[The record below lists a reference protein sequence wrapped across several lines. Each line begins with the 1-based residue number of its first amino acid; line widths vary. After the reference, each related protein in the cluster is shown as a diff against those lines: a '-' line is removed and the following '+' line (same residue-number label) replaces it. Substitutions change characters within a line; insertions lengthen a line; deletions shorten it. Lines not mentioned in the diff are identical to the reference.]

1 AYAFAPPPPQT
12 GFPFKDAAPD
22 NLVMQLETS
31 DSNMFSSLK
40 RRPSQK
46 PSDPNGSGIDTKA
59 GGHSLS
65 REGSIHS
72 KTSRDELRAGLN
84 VSNSGSTQIE
94 IEPFGQANLSPKI
107 SEQSLSSSFGKV
119 LTFFGKSDKRQ
130 VADNLQPLAKQD
142 HKASGGHRG
151 TDDTDDLIGVVGA
164 APVPSPSLLSSIL
177 SKKPLS
183 NGIRRA
189 NSLNEKETSLQQP
202 FASLHSVSEDKLSN
216 SPTSAPSSSSFGFL
230 SSFSNT
236 RQQHHSSIPRQT
248 DSPPN
253 LRSSG
258 IPSPSHNQQQ
268 QHQNQQVARQASA
281 IPKPLKLFP
290 TTEEDKATLK
300 RYRITKNQLD
310 SVKII
315 LELYCGTH
323 DWHNYAPLPSS
334 NPAASPSGQKGLPP
348 ITGSPQAEPISRY
361 MRITSATCF
370 PPTSHYGMEWV
381 RIQITS
387 PASLL
392 AQSQFRRMMAMLL
405 LISSRAAMAAGEVVS
420 VQSEQVR
427 SGARAVQ
434 TRTERNAIESN
445 SRNGASNSSVV
456 KNGTNFPN
464 VRRNGG
470 RRGASKSIAGRNGG
484 RRGVGSGSGQGSGSG
499 SGGEGSGS
507 GDEAVGSSSSGG
519 GVGKQAEGGKRRKTT
534 GGSYVAT
541 GAGPKLFP
549 SSWSSTGAASAT
561 RMAAEAADTSSAA
574 AAPSP
579 SFAGTRSGGP
589 VGGSGS
595 HSSTADANAAQ
606 SEGPGGDASK
616 QVVRPPGSAGENDK
630 LRPLPFELISRELL
644 AEYTSCKQRGD
655 PVTWKKT
662 PVTFANCAGIDLL
675 ADDEV
680 EACNVLRVPPVD
692 YLHVKHILLSARD
705 KFETFT
711 KRQAQKWY
719 GIDVNKTG
727 KIFDW
732 FVSKNWLLLPPKG
745 KDAPQA
751 MVAVNAKP
759 ARRRR

>member
-1 AYAFAPPPPQT
+1 MSAISRASGTSRGEFALRQVLSFEMVMRNVHSNARISLPSPNALNAILAQSVRVFNIIRVDHAFSARRMCSMRTFECLIPAYAFAPPPPQT
-12 GFPFKDAAPD
+12 GFPFKDAAPE
-22 NLVMQLETS
+22 NLIMQLEPS
-31 DSNMFSSLK
+31 DSNIFSSLK

-46 PSDPNGSGIDTKA
+46 PSDSNGSGIDTKTA
-59 GGHSLS
+59 SHSLS

-72 KTSRDELRAGLN
+72 KTSRDELRVGPNISSA
-84 VSNSGSTQIE
+84 GSTQSE
-94 IEPFGQANLSPKI
+94 IEPLGQANLSPKI

-130 VADNLQPLAKQD
+130 VADNLQPPAKQD

-202 FASLHSVSEDKLSN
+202 FASLHSVTEDKLSN

-230 SSFSNT
+230 SSFSNS
-236 RQQHHSSIPRQT
+236 RQQHHSSMPRQT

-268 QHQNQQVARQASA
+268 QHQNQQVARQGSA

-290 TTEEDKATLK
+290 TTEEDKAALK

-310 SVKII
+310 SIKII

-392 AQSQFRRMMAMLL
+392 AQSQFRRMMAMLIL
-405 LISSRAAMAAGEVVS
+405 IVRTNSPRSVISSSFGRRQIAGNVVPGTTVLSLPIPCVPVRGCGIADVNYMQWNEHAARGEANVRFDAGEELRGYVEGFAEGS
-420 VQSEQVR
+420 VRDEVYIEEED
-427 SGARAVQ
+427 GMEYEAWLKDID
-434 TRTERNAIESN
+434 RNAMFYRHFLN
-445 SRNGASNSSVV
+445 A
-456 KNGTNFPN
+456 
-464 VRRNGG
+464 
-470 RRGASKSIAGRNGG
+470 
-484 RRGVGSGSGQGSGSG
+484 RGV
-499 SGGEGSGS
+499 
-507 GDEAVGSSSSGG
+507 
-519 GVGKQAEGGKRRKTT
+519 
-534 GGSYVAT
+534 
-541 GAGPKLFP
+541 
-549 SSWSSTGAASAT
+549 
-561 RMAAEAADTSSAA
+561 
-574 AAPSP
+574 
-579 SFAGTRSGGP
+579 
-589 VGGSGS
+589 
-595 HSSTADANAAQ
+595 
-606 SEGPGGDASK
+606 
-616 QVVRPPGSAGENDK
+616 
-630 LRPLPFELISRELL
+630 IS
-644 AEYTSCKQRGD
+644 
-655 PVTWKKT
+655 
-662 PVTFANCAGIDLL
+662 
-675 ADDEV
+675 
-680 EACNVLRVPPVD
+680 
-692 YLHVKHILLSARD
+692 
-705 KFETFT
+705 
-711 KRQAQKWY
+711 
-719 GIDVNKTG
+719 
-727 KIFDW
+727 
-732 FVSKNWLLLPPKG
+732 
-745 KDAPQA
+745 
-751 MVAVNAKP
+751 
-759 ARRRR
+759 

>member
-1 AYAFAPPPPQT
+1 MVMRNVHSNARISLPSPNALNAILAQSVRVFNIIRVDHAFSARRMCSMRTFECLIPAYAFAPPPPQT

-22 NLVMQLETS
+22 NLIMQFEPS
-31 DSNMFSSLK
+31 DSSIFSSLK

-46 PSDPNGSGIDTKA
+46 PSDSNGSGIDTKTA
-59 GGHSLS
+59 GHSLS

-72 KTSRDELRAGLN
+72 KTSRDELRVGLN
-84 VSNSGSTQIE
+84 ISNAGSTQSE
-94 IEPFGQANLSPKI
+94 IEPLGQANLSPKI

-130 VADNLQPLAKQD
+130 VADNLQPPAKQD

-151 TDDTDDLIGVVGA
+151 ADDTDDLIGVVGA

-202 FASLHSVSEDKLSN
+202 FASLHSVTEDKLSN

-230 SSFSNT
+230 SSFSNS
-236 RQQHHSSIPRQT
+236 RQQHHSSMPRQT

-268 QHQNQQVARQASA
+268 QHQNQQVARQGST

-290 TTEEDKATLK
+290 TTEEDKAALK

-310 SVKII
+310 SIKII

-392 AQSQFRRMMAMLL
+392 AQSQFRRMMAMLIL
-405 LISSRAAMAAGEVVS
+405 IVRTNSPRSVISSSFGRRQIAGNVVPGTTVLSLPIPCVPVRGCGIADVNYMQWNEHAARGEANVRFDAGEELRGYVEGFAEGS
-420 VQSEQVR
+420 VRDEVYIEEED
-427 SGARAVQ
+427 GMEYE
-434 TRTERNAIESN
+434 TWLKDIDRNALFYRHFLN
-445 SRNGASNSSVV
+445 A
-456 KNGTNFPN
+456 
-464 VRRNGG
+464 
-470 RRGASKSIAGRNGG
+470 
-484 RRGVGSGSGQGSGSG
+484 RGV
-499 SGGEGSGS
+499 
-507 GDEAVGSSSSGG
+507 
-519 GVGKQAEGGKRRKTT
+519 
-534 GGSYVAT
+534 
-541 GAGPKLFP
+541 
-549 SSWSSTGAASAT
+549 
-561 RMAAEAADTSSAA
+561 
-574 AAPSP
+574 
-579 SFAGTRSGGP
+579 
-589 VGGSGS
+589 
-595 HSSTADANAAQ
+595 
-606 SEGPGGDASK
+606 
-616 QVVRPPGSAGENDK
+616 
-630 LRPLPFELISRELL
+630 IS
-644 AEYTSCKQRGD
+644 
-655 PVTWKKT
+655 
-662 PVTFANCAGIDLL
+662 
-675 ADDEV
+675 
-680 EACNVLRVPPVD
+680 
-692 YLHVKHILLSARD
+692 
-705 KFETFT
+705 
-711 KRQAQKWY
+711 
-719 GIDVNKTG
+719 
-727 KIFDW
+727 
-732 FVSKNWLLLPPKG
+732 
-745 KDAPQA
+745 
-751 MVAVNAKP
+751 
-759 ARRRR
+759 

>member
-1 AYAFAPPPPQT
+1 MSEDQQKGIKVAVLFGFCSSAVNPENELLAAIAQCCGGSDDDEVEVTMSAISRASGTSRGEFALRQVLSFEMVMRNVHSNARISLPSPNALNAILAQSVRVFNIIRVDHAFSARRMCSMRTFECLIPAYAFAPPPPQT

-22 NLVMQLETS
+22 NYVMQLETS

-59 GGHSLS
+59 AGHSLS

-130 VADNLQPLAKQD
+130 VADNLQPPAKQD
-142 HKASGGHRG
+142 HKASGGHG
-151 TDDTDDLIGVVGA
+151 GADDTDDLIGVVGA

-290 TTEEDKATLK
+290 TTEEDKGALK

-392 AQSQFRRMMAMLL
+392 AQSQFRRMMAMLIL
-405 LISSRAAMAAGEVVS
+405 IVRTNSPRSVISSSFGRRQIAGNVVPGTTVLSLPIPCVPVRGCGIADVNYMQWNEHAARGEANVRFDAGEELRGYVEGFAEGS
-420 VQSEQVR
+420 VRDEVYIEEED
-427 SGARAVQ
+427 GMEYEAWLKDID
-434 TRTERNAIESN
+434 RNAMFYRHFLN
-445 SRNGASNSSVV
+445 A
-456 KNGTNFPN
+456 
-464 VRRNGG
+464 
-470 RRGASKSIAGRNGG
+470 
-484 RRGVGSGSGQGSGSG
+484 RGVI
-499 SGGEGSGS
+499 
-507 GDEAVGSSSSGG
+507 A
-519 GVGKQAEGGKRRKTT
+519 
-534 GGSYVAT
+534 
-541 GAGPKLFP
+541 
-549 SSWSSTGAASAT
+549 
-561 RMAAEAADTSSAA
+561 
-574 AAPSP
+574 
-579 SFAGTRSGGP
+579 
-589 VGGSGS
+589 
-595 HSSTADANAAQ
+595 
-606 SEGPGGDASK
+606 
-616 QVVRPPGSAGENDK
+616 
-630 LRPLPFELISRELL
+630 
-644 AEYTSCKQRGD
+644 
-655 PVTWKKT
+655 
-662 PVTFANCAGIDLL
+662 
-675 ADDEV
+675 
-680 EACNVLRVPPVD
+680 
-692 YLHVKHILLSARD
+692 
-705 KFETFT
+705 
-711 KRQAQKWY
+711 
-719 GIDVNKTG
+719 
-727 KIFDW
+727 
-732 FVSKNWLLLPPKG
+732 
-745 KDAPQA
+745 
-751 MVAVNAKP
+751 
-759 ARRRR
+759 